1 MPKQLLLSIV
11 PLLLIFITM
20 KKIMILLVLLFN
32 IVGSSVFSQSPI
44 IGLKSVDIIRGWRQ
58 SDDIHIAAINI
69 KLEDGW
75 KTYWRVPGIGGIAPI
90 LNWEKSKNIKN
101 ISQIWPTPNIYNEYG
116 LQTIG
121 YKNELLLPLQI
132 QPIDKKQPI
141 HLSITIDFGICSDV
155 CVPIQT
161 SVEERLPERTSIGKK
176 NILDTLEKAILS
188 GNKSPFKIVKCNIV
202 PIKDG
207 FEVNA
212 FFEGLASFDK
222 DTLGVVEYPVKH
234 NGCINQ
240 KASLISSNQLSVH
253 AIVYNKSIHFI
264 DRSDLT
270 LTIFTK
276 NKAFEFDGCIS

>member
-121 YKNELLLPLQI
+121 YKDELLLPLQI

-161 SVEERLPERTSIGKK
+161 AVEERLPERTSIGKK
-176 NILDTLEKAILS
+176 NILDTLEKAMLS
-188 GNKSPFKIVKCNIV
+188 GNKSSFKIVKCNIV

-212 FFEGLASFDK
+212 FFEGLTSFDK
-222 DTLGVVEYPVKH
+222 DTLGVVEYPVKQ
-234 NGCINQ
+234 NGWINQ

>member
-58 SDDIHIAAINI
+58 SDGIHIAAINI

-121 YKNELLLPLQI
+121 YKDELLLPLQI

-161 SVEERLPERTSIGKK
+161 AVEERLPERTSIGKK
-176 NILDTLEKAILS
+176 NILDTLEKTILS
-188 GNKSPFKIVKCNIV
+188 GNKSLFKIVKCNII
-202 PIKDG
+202 PMKDG

-212 FFEGLASFDK
+212 FFEGLTSFDK
-222 DTLGVVEYPVKH
+222 DTLGVVEYPVKQ
-234 NGCINQ
+234 NGWINQ
-240 KASLISSNQLSVH
+240 KASLVSGNQLNVH
-253 AIVYNKSIHFI
+253 ATVYNKSIHFI

>member
-121 YKNELLLPLQI
+121 YKDELLLPLQI

-161 SVEERLPERTSIGKK
+161 AVEERLPERTSIGKK

-188 GNKSPFKIVKCNIV
+188 GKKSPFKIVKCNII

-212 FFEGLASFDK
+212 FFEGLVSFDK
-222 DTLGVVEYPVKH
+222 DTLGVVEYPVKQ
-234 NGCINQ
+234 NGWINQ

>member
-121 YKNELLLPLQI
+121 YKDELLLPLQI

-222 DTLGVVEYPVKH
+222 DTLGVVEYPVKQ
-234 NGCINQ
+234 NGWINQ
-240 KASLISSNQLSVH
+240 KASKISSNQLSVH
-253 AIVYNKSIHFI
+253 ATVYNKPIHFI

-276 NKAFEFDGCIS
+276 NKAFEFDGCTY

>member
-121 YKNELLLPLQI
+121 YKDELLLPLQI

-161 SVEERLPERTSIGKK
+161 AVEERLPERTSIGKK

-222 DTLGVVEYPVKH
+222 DTLGVVEYPVKQ
-234 NGCINQ
+234 NGWINQ
-240 KASLISSNQLSVH
+240 KASKISSNQLSVH

>member
-101 ISQIWPTPNIYNEYG
+101 ISQIWPTPNIYYEYG

-121 YKNELLLPLQI
+121 YKDELLLPLQI

-161 SVEERLPERTSIGKK
+161 AVEERLPERTSIGKK

-212 FFEGLASFDK
+212 FFEGLTSFDK
-222 DTLGVVEYPVKH
+222 DTLGVVEYPVKQ
-234 NGCINQ
+234 NGWINQ

>member
-121 YKNELLLPLQI
+121 YKDELLLPLQI

-222 DTLGVVEYPVKH
+222 DTLGVVEYPVKQ
-234 NGCINQ
+234 NGWINQ
-240 KASLISSNQLSVH
+240 KASLVSGNQLSVH

>member
-1 MPKQLLLSIV
+1 M
-11 PLLLIFITM
+11 LIFITM

-32 IVGSSVFSQSPI
+32 IVGNSVFSQSPI

-58 SDDIHIAAINI
+58 NDDIHIAAINI
-69 KLEDGW
+69 KLEEGW

-101 ISQIWPTPNIYNEYG
+101 ISLIWPKPNIYNEYG

-121 YKNELLLPLQI
+121 YKDELLLPIQI

-161 SVEERLPERTSIGKK
+161 SVEEKLPERTSFGKK
-176 NILDTLEKAILS
+176 NILDTLEKTILS
-188 GNKSPFKIVKCNIV
+188 GNKSLFKIVKCNII

-212 FFEGLASFDK
+212 FFEGLTSFDK
-222 DTLGVVEYPVKH
+222 DTLGVVEYPVKQ
-234 NGCINQ
+234 NGWINQ
-240 KASLISSNQLSVH
+240 KASLVSGNQLNVH
-253 AIVYNKSIHFI
+253 ATVYNKSIHFI

-276 NKAFEFDGCIS
+276 NKAFEFGGCIS

>member
-121 YKNELLLPLQI
+121 YKDELLLPLQI

-161 SVEERLPERTSIGKK
+161 SVEERLPERTSFGKK
-176 NILDTLEKAILS
+176 NILDTLEKTILP
-188 GNKSPFKIVKCNIV
+188 GNKSLFKIVKCNII

-212 FFEGLASFDK
+212 FFEGLTSFDK
-222 DTLGVVEYPVKH
+222 DTLGVVEYPVKQ
-234 NGCINQ
+234 NGWINQ

>member
-121 YKNELLLPLQI
+121 YKDELLLPLQI

-188 GNKSPFKIVKCNIV
+188 GKKSPFKIVKCNII

-212 FFEGLASFDK
+212 FFEGLTSFDK
-222 DTLGVVEYPVKH
+222 DTLGVVEYPVKQ
-234 NGCINQ
+234 NGWINQ

>member
-121 YKNELLLPLQI
+121 YKDELLLPLQI

-141 HLSITIDFGICSDV
+141 HLSVTIDFGICSDV

-161 SVEERLPERTSIGKK
+161 TVEERLPERTSIGKK
-176 NILDTLEKAILS
+176 YILDTLEKAILS

-212 FFEGLASFDK
+212 FFEGLTSFDK
-222 DTLGVVEYPVKH
+222 DTLGVVEYPVKQ
-234 NGCINQ
+234 NGWINQ

>member
-121 YKNELLLPLQI
+121 YKDELLLPLQI

-141 HLSITIDFGICSDV
+141 HLSVTIDFGICSDV

-161 SVEERLPERTSIGKK
+161 TVEERLPERTSIGKK

-212 FFEGLASFDK
+212 LFEGLTSFDK
-222 DTLGVVEYPVKH
+222 DTLGVVEYPVKQ
-234 NGCINQ
+234 NGWINQ

>member
-121 YKNELLLPLQI
+121 YKDELLLPLQI

-141 HLSITIDFGICSDV
+141 HLSVTIDFGICSDV

-161 SVEERLPERTSIGKK
+161 TVEKRLPERTSIGKK

-188 GNKSPFKIVKCNIV
+188 GKKSPFKIVKCNIV

-222 DTLGVVEYPVKH
+222 DTLGVVEYPVKQ
-234 NGCINQ
+234 NGWINQ

>member
-121 YKNELLLPLQI
+121 YKDELLLPLQI

-141 HLSITIDFGICSDV
+141 HLSVTIDFGICSDV

-161 SVEERLPERTSIGKK
+161 TVEKRLPERTSIGKK
-176 NILDTLEKAILS
+176 KNIGYFRESHIIWK
-188 GNKSPFKIVKCNIV
+188 
-202 PIKDG
+202 
-207 FEVNA
+207 E
-212 FFEGLASFDK
+212 
-222 DTLGVVEYPVKH
+222 
-234 NGCINQ
+234 
-240 KASLISSNQLSVH
+240 
-253 AIVYNKSIHFI
+253 KSI
-264 DRSDLT
+264 
-270 LTIFTK
+270 
-276 NKAFEFDGCIS
+276 

>member
-1 MPKQLLLSIV
+1 M
-11 PLLLIFITM
+11 LIFITM

-121 YKNELLLPLQI
+121 YKDELLLPLQI

-161 SVEERLPERTSIGKK
+161 AVEERLPERTSIGKK

-212 FFEGLASFDK
+212 FFEGLTSFDK
-222 DTLGVVEYPVKH
+222 DTLGVVEYPVKQ
-234 NGCINQ
+234 NGWINQ

-253 AIVYNKSIHFI
+253 ATVYNKSIHFI

>member
-121 YKNELLLPLQI
+121 YKDELLLPLQI

-161 SVEERLPERTSIGKK
+161 TVEKRLPERTSIGKK

-212 FFEGLASFDK
+212 FFEGLTSFDK
-222 DTLGVVEYPVKH
+222 DTLGVVEYPVKQ
-234 NGCINQ
+234 NGWINQ

>member
-90 LNWEKSKNIKN
+90 LNWDKSKNIKN

-121 YKNELLLPLQI
+121 YKDELLLPLQI

-161 SVEERLPERTSIGKK
+161 TVEERLPERTSIGKK

-212 FFEGLASFDK
+212 LFEGLTSFDK
-222 DTLGVVEYPVKH
+222 DTLGVVEYPVKQ
-234 NGCINQ
+234 NGWINQ

>member
-90 LNWEKSKNIKN
+90 LNWDKSKNIKN

-121 YKNELLLPLQI
+121 YKDELLLPLQI

-161 SVEERLPERTSIGKK
+161 AVEERLPERTSIGKK

-188 GNKSPFKIVKCNIV
+188 GKKSPFKIVKCNIV

-222 DTLGVVEYPVKH
+222 DTLGVVEYPVKQ
-234 NGCINQ
+234 NGWINQ

-253 AIVYNKSIHFI
+253 ATVYNKSIHFI

>member
-1 MPKQLLLSIV
+1 MF
-11 PLLLIFITM
+11 IFITM

-32 IVGSSVFSQSPI
+32 IAGSSVFSQSPI

-121 YKNELLLPLQI
+121 YKDELLLPLQI

-161 SVEERLPERTSIGKK
+161 SVEEKLPERTSFGKK
-176 NILDTLEKAILS
+176 NILDTLEKTILS
-188 GNKSPFKIVKCNIV
+188 GNKSLFKIVKCNIIQ
-202 PIKDG
+202 IKDG

-212 FFEGLASFDK
+212 FFEGLTSFDK
-222 DTLGVVEYPVKH
+222 DTLGVVEYPVKQ
-234 NGCINQ
+234 NGWINQ
-240 KASLISSNQLSVH
+240 KASLVSGNQLNVH
-253 AIVYNKSIHFI
+253 ATVYNKSIHFI

-276 NKAFEFDGCIS
+276 NKAFEFGGCIS

>member
-1 MPKQLLLSIV
+1 M
-11 PLLLIFITM
+11 LIFITM

-121 YKNELLLPLQI
+121 YKDELLLPLQI

-161 SVEERLPERTSIGKK
+161 AVEEKLPERTSIGKK

-212 FFEGLASFDK
+212 FFEGLTSFDK
-222 DTLGVVEYPVKH
+222 DTLGVVEYPVKQ
-234 NGCINQ
+234 NGWINQ
-240 KASLISSNQLSVH
+240 KASLVSGNQLNVH
-253 AIVYNKSIHFI
+253 ATVYNKSIHFI

-276 NKAFEFDGCIS
+276 NKAFEFNGCIS

>member
-1 MPKQLLLSIV
+1 MF
-11 PLLLIFITM
+11 IFITM
-20 KKIMILLVLLFN
+20 KKIMILLALLFN

-121 YKNELLLPLQI
+121 YKDELLLPLQI

-161 SVEERLPERTSIGKK
+161 SVEEKLPERTSFGKK
-176 NILDTLEKAILS
+176 NILDTLEKTILS
-188 GNKSPFKIVKCNIV
+188 GNKSLFKIVKCNII

-212 FFEGLASFDK
+212 FFEGLTSFDK
-222 DTLGVVEYPVKH
+222 DTLGVVEYPVKQ
-234 NGCINQ
+234 NGWINQ
-240 KASLISSNQLSVH
+240 KASLVSGNQLNVH
-253 AIVYNKSIHFI
+253 ATVYNKSIHFI

-276 NKAFEFDGCIS
+276 NKAFEFGGCIS

>member
-20 KKIMILLVLLFN
+20 KKIMILLALLFN

-212 FFEGLASFDK
+212 FFEGLTSFDK
-222 DTLGVVEYPVKH
+222 DTLGVVEYPVKQ
-234 NGCINQ
+234 NGWINQ
-240 KASLISSNQLSVH
+240 KASLVSGNQLNVH
-253 AIVYNKSIHFI
+253 ATVYNKSIHFI

>member
-188 GNKSPFKIVKCNIV
+188 GKKSPFKIVKCNII

-212 FFEGLASFDK
+212 FFEGLTSFDK
-222 DTLGVVEYPVKH
+222 DTLGVVEYPVKQ
-234 NGCINQ
+234 NGWINQ

>member
-121 YKNELLLPLQI
+121 YKDELLLPLQI

-161 SVEERLPERTSIGKK
+161 AVEERLPERTSIGKK

-222 DTLGVVEYPVKH
+222 DTLGVVEYPVKQ
-234 NGCINQ
+234 NGWINQ
-240 KASLISSNQLSVH
+240 KASLVSGNQLNVH
-253 AIVYNKSIHFI
+253 ATVYNKSIHFI

-276 NKAFEFDGCIS
+276 NMAFEFDGCIS

>member
-121 YKNELLLPLQI
+121 YKDELLLPLQI

-161 SVEERLPERTSIGKK
+161 AVEERLPERTSIGKK

-212 FFEGLASFDK
+212 FFEGLDSFDK
-222 DTLGVVEYPVKH
+222 DTLGVVEYPVKQ
-234 NGCINQ
+234 NGWINQ

>member
-101 ISQIWPTPNIYNEYG
+101 ISLIWPTPNIYNEYG

-121 YKNELLLPLQI
+121 YKDELLLPIQI

-161 SVEERLPERTSIGKK
+161 AVEERLPERTSIGKK

-212 FFEGLASFDK
+212 FFEGLTSFDK
-222 DTLGVVEYPVKH
+222 DTLGVVEYPVKQ
-234 NGCINQ
+234 NGWINQ
-240 KASLISSNQLSVH
+240 KASLVSGNQLNVH
-253 AIVYNKSIHFI
+253 ATVYNKSIHFI

>member
-90 LNWEKSKNIKN
+90 LNWDKSKNIKN
-101 ISQIWPTPNIYNEYG
+101 ISQIWPTPNIYYEYG

-121 YKNELLLPLQI
+121 YKDELLLPLQI
-132 QPIDKKQPI
+132 QPIDKTQPI

-161 SVEERLPERTSIGKK
+161 SVEERLPERTSFGKK
-176 NILDTLEKAILS
+176 NILDTLEKTILS
-188 GNKSPFKIVKCNIV
+188 GNKSLFKIVKCNII

-212 FFEGLASFDK
+212 FFEGLTSFDK
-222 DTLGVVEYPVKH
+222 DTLGVVEYPVKQ
-234 NGCINQ
+234 NGWINQ
-240 KASLISSNQLSVH
+240 KASLVSGNQLNVH
-253 AIVYNKSIHFI
+253 ATVYNKSIHFI

>member
-121 YKNELLLPLQI
+121 YKDELLLPLQI

-141 HLSITIDFGICSDV
+141 HLSVTIDFGICSDV

-161 SVEERLPERTSIGKK
+161 TVEKRLPERTSIGKK

-188 GNKSPFKIVKCNIV
+188 RKKSPFKIVKCNIV

-212 FFEGLASFDK
+212 FFEGLTSFDK
-222 DTLGVVEYPVKH
+222 DTLGVVEYPVKQ
-234 NGCINQ
+234 NGWINQ

>member
-69 KLEDGW
+69 NLEDGW

-212 FFEGLASFDK
+212 FFEGLTSFDK
-222 DTLGVVEYPVKH
+222 DTLGVVEYPVKQ
-234 NGCINQ
+234 NGWINQ

>member
-222 DTLGVVEYPVKH
+222 DTLGVVEYPVKQ
-234 NGCINQ
+234 NGWINQ

>member
-90 LNWEKSKNIKN
+90 LNWDKSKNIKN

-161 SVEERLPERTSIGKK
+161 AVEERLPERTSIGKK
-176 NILDTLEKAILS
+176 NILDTLEKTILS

-222 DTLGVVEYPVKH
+222 DTLGVVEYPVKQ
-234 NGCINQ
+234 NGWINQ

>member
-11 PLLLIFITM
+11 LLLLIFITM

-121 YKNELLLPLQI
+121 YKDELLLPLQI

-212 FFEGLASFDK
+212 FFEGLTSFDK
-222 DTLGVVEYPVKH
+222 DTLGVVEYPVKQ
-234 NGCINQ
+234 NGWINQ

>member
-1 MPKQLLLSIV
+1 MPKQLLLSIA
-11 PLLLIFITM
+11 PLMFIFITM

-32 IVGSSVFSQSPI
+32 IAGSSVFSQSPI

-121 YKNELLLPLQI
+121 YKDELLLPLQI

-161 SVEERLPERTSIGKK
+161 SVEEKLPERTSFGKK
-176 NILDTLEKAILS
+176 NILDTLEKTILS
-188 GNKSPFKIVKCNIV
+188 GNKSLFKIVKCNII

-212 FFEGLASFDK
+212 FFEGLTSFDK
-222 DTLGVVEYPVKH
+222 DTLGVVEYPVKQ
-234 NGCINQ
+234 NGWINQ
-240 KASLISSNQLSVH
+240 KASLVSGNQLNVH
-253 AIVYNKSIHFI
+253 ATVYNKSIHFI

-276 NKAFEFDGCIS
+276 NKAFEFGGCIS

>member
-90 LNWEKSKNIKN
+90 LNWDKSKNIKN

-121 YKNELLLPLQI
+121 YKDELLLPLQI

-161 SVEERLPERTSIGKK
+161 AVEERLPERTSIGKK

-188 GNKSPFKIVKCNIV
+188 GKKSPFKIVKCNIV

-212 FFEGLASFDK
+212 FFEGLTSFDK
-222 DTLGVVEYPVKH
+222 DTLGVVEYPVKQ
-234 NGCINQ
+234 NGWINQ
-240 KASLISSNQLSVH
+240 KASLVSGNQLNVH
-253 AIVYNKSIHFI
+253 ATVYNKSIHFI

>member
-90 LNWEKSKNIKN
+90 LNWDKSKNIKN
-101 ISQIWPTPNIYNEYG
+101 ISQIWPTPNIYYEYG

-121 YKNELLLPLQI
+121 YKDELLLPLQI

-161 SVEERLPERTSIGKK
+161 AVEERLPERTSIGKK

-188 GNKSPFKIVKCNIV
+188 GKKSPFKIVKCNII

-212 FFEGLASFDK
+212 FFEGLTSFDK
-222 DTLGVVEYPVKH
+222 DTLGVVEYPVKQ
-234 NGCINQ
+234 NGWINQ
-240 KASLISSNQLSVH
+240 KASLVSGNQLNVH
-253 AIVYNKSIHFI
+253 ATVYNKSIHFI

>member
-32 IVGSSVFSQSPI
+32 IAGSSVFSQSPI

-90 LNWEKSKNIKN
+90 LNWDKSKNIKN

-161 SVEERLPERTSIGKK
+161 TVEERLPERTSIGKK
-176 NILDTLEKAILS
+176 YILDTLEKAILS

-212 FFEGLASFDK
+212 FFEGLTSFDK
-222 DTLGVVEYPVKH
+222 DTLGVVEYPVKQ
-234 NGCINQ
+234 NGWINQ
-240 KASLISSNQLSVH
+240 KASLVSGNQLNVH
-253 AIVYNKSIHFI
+253 ATVYNKSIHFI

>member
-11 PLLLIFITM
+11 ALLLIFITM

-90 LNWEKSKNIKN
+90 LNWDKSKNIKN

-121 YKNELLLPLQI
+121 YKDELLLPLQI

-161 SVEERLPERTSIGKK
+161 AVEERLPERTSIGKK

-212 FFEGLASFDK
+212 FFEGLTSFDK
-222 DTLGVVEYPVKH
+222 DTLGVVEYPVKQ
-234 NGCINQ
+234 NGWINQ

>member
-121 YKNELLLPLQI
+121 YKDELLLPLQI

-161 SVEERLPERTSIGKK
+161 AVEERLPERTSIGKK
-176 NILDTLEKAILS
+176 NILDTLEKAILP

-212 FFEGLASFDK
+212 FFEGLTSFDK
-222 DTLGVVEYPVKH
+222 DTLGVVEYPVKQ
-234 NGCINQ
+234 NGWINQ

>member
-121 YKNELLLPLQI
+121 YKDELLLPLQI

-222 DTLGVVEYPVKH
+222 DTLGVVEYPVKQ
-234 NGCINQ
+234 NGWINQ
-240 KASLISSNQLSVH
+240 KASLVSGNQLNVH
-253 AIVYNKSIHFI
+253 ATVYNKSIHFI